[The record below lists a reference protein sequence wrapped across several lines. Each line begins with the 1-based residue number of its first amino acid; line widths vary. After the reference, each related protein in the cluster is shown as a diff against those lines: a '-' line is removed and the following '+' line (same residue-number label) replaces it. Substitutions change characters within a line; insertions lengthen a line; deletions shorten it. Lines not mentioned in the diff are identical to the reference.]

1 MATIINN
8 NITSNGNN
16 NINTINNNSSIYEN
30 LIKEINILE
39 KFCQDDLTEIKN
51 ACKENNHSKLLN
63 GLKKL
68 KQETL
73 ELIKTLKLKFLEN
86 LLTKII

>member
-1 MATIINN
+1 MTTIINN

-30 LIKEINILE
+30 IIKEITILE
-39 KFCQDDLTEIKN
+39 KFCHDDLGEIKN
-51 ACKENNHSKLLN
+51 ACKENNQSKLLN